1 MELSDTVA
9 VALWAMVVLLW
20 LNYTRLER
28 AMRALE
34 RLAERLEEEEG

>member
-1 MELSDTVA
+1 MELSETVA
-9 VALWAMVVLLW
+9 VALWAIVVLLW

-34 RLAERLEEEEG
+34 KIVEELKEKR

>member
-9 VALWAMVVLLW
+9 VALWALVVLLW

-34 RLAERLEEEEG
+34 RLAESLKEEER